1 MSAIYTTK
9 FVTDRKLTNETS
21 LEELSQNSPGILELL
36 TTGAPKV
43 DKEKRH
49 QAHNHLQKGYK
60 FSKEQAFALIPRER
74 VGRSKNSVFSKE
86 EGLEDEKADVCQVSD
101 SSSGETIKETAQR
114 IVKDDLSERDV
125 KAISRTL
132 IAPDP
137 VVTLSHLF
145 RLQKELRAL
154 NTSGKI
160 ISATKHPEITR
171 ESNKIQKERSEQ
183 RENEGIDFLDH
194 FSLESVIERLNGYD
208 VSNIPDKQ
216 ALADVMIML
225 CIRPAE
231 IQNLHIF
238 NGGVTGYVKN
248 RGTQDNPQMFKS
260 LEKDEE
266 RARQLLTWIQ
276 KAISSRQ
283 LKDPGK
289 PGSVYLSSFLKK
301 DEFLPE
307 SGKPLLPSSLC
318 KLGSV
323 FASVVHGPKNSSKV
337 ITFASE
343 ALRHSPDNHA
353 SPSKRYTIVNM
364 RKRGEPYNQAR
375 PFSIYD
381 EN

>member
-36 TTGAPKV
+36 TIGAPKV

-154 NTSGKI
+154 NTSEKI

-194 FSLESVIERLNGYD
+194 FSLESVIERLNG
-208 VSNIPDKQ
+208 
-216 ALADVMIML
+216 
-225 CIRPAE
+225 
-231 IQNLHIF
+231 
-238 NGGVTGYVKN
+238 
-248 RGTQDNPQMFKS
+248 GTQDNPQMFKS

>member
-36 TTGAPKV
+36 TIGAPKV

-154 NTSGKI
+154 NTSEKI

-238 NGGVTGYVKN
+238 NG
-248 RGTQDNPQMFKS
+248 
-260 LEKDEE
+260 DEE

-353 SPSKRYTIVNM
+353 SPSK
-364 RKRGEPYNQAR
+364 
-375 PFSIYD
+375 
-381 EN
+381 